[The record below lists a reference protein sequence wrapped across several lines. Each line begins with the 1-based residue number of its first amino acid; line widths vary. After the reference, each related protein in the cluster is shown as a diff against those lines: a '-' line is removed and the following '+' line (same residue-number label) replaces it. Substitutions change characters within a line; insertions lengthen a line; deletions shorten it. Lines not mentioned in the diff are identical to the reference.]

1 MKLNFDHLQR
11 CSLTLER
18 SLQSMAKAEP
28 GSVDYEV
35 FRNAVIKSF
44 ELTLETAGK
53 LLRKV
58 LKAYVGSP
66 KTVDALVFKDVL
78 RHAALH
84 GLLTAAELE
93 RWLVYRDSRNDTDHN
108 YGEQFA
114 DTTLALITDFQR
126 DALALYE
133 TLRQKHG

>member
-18 SLQSMAKAEP
+18 SLQSLAKAEAE
-28 GSVDYEV
+28 SIDYEV

-58 LKAYVGSP
+58 LKQYVGSP

-84 GLLTAAELE
+84 GLFSAEELE
-93 RWLVYRDSRNDTDHN
+93 RWLVYRDSRNDTAHN
-108 YGEQFA
+108 YGEEFA
-114 DTTLALITDFQR
+114 EHTLRLITEFQR

>member
-66 KTVDALVFKDVL
+66 KTVDTLVFKDVL

-84 GLLTAAELE
+84 GLLSAAELE
-93 RWLVYRDSRNDTDHN
+93 RWLVYRDSRNDTAHN

-114 DTTLALITDFQR
+114 DTTLALIIDFQR

>member
-1 MKLNFDHLQR
+1 MKLDFDHLQR

-18 SLQSMAKAEP
+18 SLQSLARAEP
-28 GSVDYEV
+28 GSVDAEV
-35 FRNAVIKSF
+35 FRNAVVKSF

-58 LKAYVGSP
+58 LKLYVASP
-66 KTVDALVFKDVL
+66 RTIDDLVFKDVL

-84 GLLTAAELE
+84 GLLDAEALA
-93 RWLVYRDSRNDTDHN
+93 RWFVYRDSRNDTAHH

-114 DTTLALITDFQR
+114 ENTLTLITDFQR

-133 TLRQKHG
+133 TLRRKHG

>member
-1 MKLNFDHLQR
+1 MKLNFDHLRR

-18 SLQSMAKAEP
+18 SLQSLAKAEAA
-28 GSVDYEV
+28 SVDYEV

-58 LKAYVGSP
+58 LTEYVGSP

-78 RHAALH
+78 RHAAVH
-84 GLLTAAELE
+84 GLLGAEELE
-93 RWLVYRDSRNDTDHN
+93 RWLVYRDSRNDTAHN
-108 YGEQFA
+108 YGEEF
-114 DTTLALITDFQR
+114 TEHTLRLITEFQR

>member
-18 SLQSMAKAEP
+18 SLQSLAKAEAA
-28 GSVDYEV
+28 SVDYEV

-58 LKAYVGSP
+58 LKQYVGSP

-84 GLLTAAELE
+84 GLLSAEELE
-93 RWLVYRDSRNDTDHN
+93 RWLVYRDSRNDTAHN
-108 YGEQFA
+108 YGEEFA
-114 DTTLALITDFQR
+114 EHTLRLITEFQR

-133 TLRQKHG
+133 TLQKKHG

>member
-11 CSLTLER
+11 CGITLER
-18 SLQSMAKAEP
+18 SLQALARAEP
-28 GSVDYEV
+28 GSVDAEV

-58 LKAYVGSP
+58 LKLYVGSP
-66 KTVDALVFKDVL
+66 RTVDDLVFKDVL

-84 GLLTAAELE
+84 GLFSPEELA
-93 RWLVYRDSRNDTDHN
+93 RWLVYRDSRNDSAHH

-114 DTTLALITDFQR
+114 ENTLRLITDFQR

-133 TLRQKHG
+133 TLRKKHG

>member
-11 CSLTLER
+11 YSQTLGR
-18 SLQSMAKAEP
+18 SLQSLAQAEP
-28 GSVDYEV
+28 GSIDYEV

-58 LKAYVGSP
+58 PKQYVGSP
-66 KTVDALVFKDVL
+66 KTVDALVFKDLL

-84 GLLTAAELE
+84 GLFSAEELE
-93 RWLVYRDSRNDTDHN
+93 RWLLYRDSRNDTAHN
-108 YGEQFA
+108 YGAEFAEQ
-114 DTTLALITDFQR
+114 TLQLIANFQK